1 MSVGRVWEILAKN
14 ESSPN
19 WYLICSSQEKMPRAV
34 ALDRV
39 SRKQPPRCYLSRQP
53 FLPAAAPGALTSCL
67 RQLSLGFSCFLDDGS
82 ERSLSHPHYKN
93 EICVE
98 VRGWAAVTCA
108 AETSCPAPSGGLW
121 ILSMIF
127 LDIPQSSWEDSSW
140 NSRVQPRESSVQG
153 LSLSHLRTSKD
164 LSRTPSL
171 IHLLEEQNSAP
182 ASQAI
187 NISLDNPHFV
197 SK

>member
-98 VRGWAAVTCA
+98 VRGWAAVICA

-127 LDIPQSSWEDSSW
+127 LESHSHPGRTAPGIPGCSPGKALC
-140 NSRVQPRESSVQG
+140 RASVCLISG
-153 LSLSHLRTSKD
+153 LQKTYPEPPVSY
-164 LSRTPSL
+164 
-171 IHLLEEQNSAP
+171 
-182 ASQAI
+182 
-187 NISLDNPHFV
+187 ISLK
-197 SK
+197 SKIAHLQVRP